1 MRCALKLVITSCI
14 VVVSPSTFA
23 QRVEGTVYDKQTGT
37 TLPFVHI
44 GVAGKNM
51 GVVSHDDGTFSID
64 LSSAAGGDRLV
75 FSSIGYHSLSFD
87 IKALTN
93 PHLDVY
99 LEQRVYQ
106 LREVIVREDRAPVLT
121 KLGRSVPTKTTTG
134 QSGREEFGNGDRK
147 SVV

>member
-51 GVVSHDDGTFSID
+51 GVVSHDDGT
-64 LSSAAGGDRLV
+64 L
-75 FSSIGYHSLSFD
+75 
-87 IKALTN
+87 
-93 PHLDVY
+93 
-99 LEQRVYQ
+99 
-106 LREVIVREDRAPVLT
+106 
-121 KLGRSVPTKTTTG
+121 
-134 QSGREEFGNGDRK
+134 DRK